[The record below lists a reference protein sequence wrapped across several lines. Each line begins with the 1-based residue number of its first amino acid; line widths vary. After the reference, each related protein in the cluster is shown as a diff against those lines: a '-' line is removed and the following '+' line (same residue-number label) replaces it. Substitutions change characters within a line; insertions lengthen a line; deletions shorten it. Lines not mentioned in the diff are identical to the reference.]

1 MKIPFD
7 RLGIPVEYRSKLSPE
22 APARGRLAI
31 AKGMLPLPPDV
42 QVSAIYVLMGHKE
55 RSIRSAAAQ
64 TLQELDSEVTLR
76 AISPRTHPKVLEYLT
91 EHRTEDQDFLAR
103 VYALPNAND
112 RTACMIATAARGDLV
127 NVICRNQSRL
137 LMTPH
142 VYLSLK
148 ENPQTT
154 AAQLER
160 VHSFLRMQNSL
171 PDEPT
176 PTPTPVSAPAA
187 RTPAAPKK
195 VNKPVSAATAPKL
208 KRVKVSELTEMS
220 VEAEV
225 MAALLDLPSPFSN
238 PHIAKRLEILIAEKP
253 EGSEGVEDPSFTFSF
268 QDDAEQFSSSMVT
281 DDDLAPEEKLGI
293 AQQIATMTTG
303 SKIKLAF
310 LGNAEARK
318 LLLRDKNKQV
328 AVAVVK
334 SGRLSES
341 EAGAIAA
348 NKNLHG
354 DVLREVA
361 INKEFLR
368 SYKVKIGL
376 VNNPKCPV
384 SVAVGLVPLL
394 QRSDL
399 AALARNKNVP
409 SVVRRTAKRTVQQR
423 LNKK

>member
-1 MKIPFD
+1 MNIPFD
-7 RLGIPVEYRSKLSPE
+7 RLGIPVEYRDKLSPD
-22 APARGRLAI
+22 APARARLAI

-42 QVSAIYVLMGHKE
+42 QVSAVYVLMGHRE
-55 RSIRSAAAQ
+55 RAIRKAAAQ
-64 TLQELDSEVTLR
+64 TLQDLDSEVTLR

-91 EHRTEDQDFLAR
+91 EYRTNDQDFMER
-103 VYALPNAND
+103 VFALPNAND
-112 RTACMIATAARGDLV
+112 RTACLIASAARGDLV

-137 LMTPH
+137 LMTPQ
-142 VYLSLK
+142 VYLSLRD
-148 ENPQTT
+148 NPEITQ
-154 AAQLER
+154 AQLER
-160 VHSFLRMQNSL
+160 VHSFLRMQSSL
-171 PDEPT
+171 PEEPREQ
-176 PTPTPVSAPAA
+176 PKAESK
-187 RTPAAPKK
+187 PAAPT
-195 VNKPVSAATAPKL
+195 AAPKL
-208 KRVKVSELTEMS
+208 KKVKVSELTEMS
-220 VEAEV
+220 IEAEV
-225 MAALLDLPSPFSN
+225 MAALMDLPSPFTN
-238 PHIAKRLEILIAEKP
+238 PHIASRLEILVAEQP
-253 EGSEGVEDPSFTFSF
+253 LGEEAAADQRFTFSF
-268 QDDAEQFSSSMVT
+268 HDDAEQFSSSMVT
-281 DDDLAPEEKLGI
+281 DEDLAPEEKLSI
-293 AQQIATMTTG
+293 AQQISAMTTG

-361 INKEFLR
+361 MNKEFLR

-399 AALARNKNVP
+399 ASLARNKNVP
-409 SVVRRTAKRTVQQR
+409 SVVRRTAKKTVQQR
-423 LNKK
+423 LDNK